1 MRVLFIFKV
10 QRVQSEKGKFVDMNA
25 LVLIASA
32 MINKEWMKV
41 KHNWIGICA
50 QIPGNWLF

>member
-32 MINKEWMKV
+32 MINKE
-41 KHNWIGICA
+41 
-50 QIPGNWLF
+50 